1 MNDLA
6 TTLRFFFFI
15 LAELTVLFIGIDLLI
30 NLIREYV
37 SDERIRKLMGRKGLS
52 GYFLG
57 AGLGALTPF
66 CSCSTIPVTVGL
78 LKAKAP
84 FGGVMSFLLASPVL
98 NPVLLGM
105 FLFLLGWKA
114 CLAYG
119 IVAFSAAVLAG
130 FVFQKTGLEKDIKP
144 LGMNRPG
151 GCCGGGGD
159 TFVMPRLTFSQKLAW
174 SLKGALEDFRG
185 VLVYMV
191 VGVAIG
197 AAVYG
202 YVPTSFVASVAGPGN
217 PLAIPVAALV
227 GIPLYVRAETMIPI
241 AVALSGKGMGM
252 GAVIALIIGGAGM
265 SVPEMGMLAS
275 IFRFRLVA
283 AFVAFVFLTA
293 VGAGIVFTL
302 IA

>member
-1 MNDLA
+1 
-6 TTLRFFFFI
+6 
-15 LAELTVLFIGIDLLI
+15 
-30 NLIREYV
+30 
-37 SDERIRKLMGRKGLS
+37 
-52 GYFLG
+52 
-57 AGLGALTPF
+57 
-66 CSCSTIPVTVGL
+66 
-78 LKAKAP
+78 
-84 FGGVMSFLLASPVL
+84 MSFLLASPVL
-98 NPVLLGM
+98 NPVILGM

-119 IVAFSAAVLAG
+119 AVAFLAAVLAG
-130 FVFQKTGLEKDIKP
+130 FVFQKSGLEKDIKP
-144 LGMNRPG
+144 LGTARSSC
-151 GCCGGGGD
+151 CCGNG
-159 TFVMPRLTFSQKLAW
+159 FVMPRLTFSQKLAW
-174 SLKGALEDFRG
+174 SLKGALEDFRE

-202 YVPTSFVASVAGPGN
+202 YVPASFIASVAGPGN

-265 SVPEMGMLAS
+265 SIPEMGMLAS
-275 IFRFRLVA
+275 IFRLRLVA
-283 AFVAFVFLTA
+283 SFVAFVFLTA

>member
-1 MNDLA
+1 VNDLA
-6 TTLRFFFFI
+6 TTARFFFFI
-15 LAELTVLFIGIDLLI
+15 LAELTVLFIGIDLLV
-30 NLIREYV
+30 NLLREYV
-37 SDERIRKLMGRKGLS
+37 PDERIQKLMGRKGLS
-52 GYFLG
+52 GYVLG
-57 AGLGALTPF
+57 AGLGAITPF

-98 NPVLLGM
+98 NPIILGM

-119 IVAFSAAVLAG
+119 LAAFSAAVLAG
-130 FVFQKTGLEKDIKP
+130 FAFQKSGLEKDIKP
-144 LGMNRPG
+144 LGAARSG
-151 GCCGGGGD
+151 CCCGGG
-159 TFVMPRLTFSQKLAW
+159 FVMPRLTFSQKLAW

-185 VLVYMV
+185 VLAYMV
-191 VGVAIG
+191 IGVAVG
-197 AAVYG
+197 AAIYG
-202 YVPTSFVASVAGPGN
+202 TVPASFVASVAGPGN
-217 PLAIPVAALV
+217 PLAIPAAALV

-265 SVPEMGMLAS
+265 SIPEMGMLAG
-275 IFRFRLVA
+275 IFRLRLVA

>member
-6 TTLRFFFFI
+6 TTARFFFFI
-15 LAELTVLFIGIDLLI
+15 LAELAVLFIGIDLLV
-30 NLIREYV
+30 NLVREYV
-37 SDERIRKLMGRKGLS
+37 SDERIRKLMGRKGFS

-57 AGLGALTPF
+57 AGLGAITPF

-78 LKAKAP
+78 LKANAP

-98 NPVLLGM
+98 NPVILGM

-119 IVAFSAAVLAG
+119 AVAFLAAVLAG
-130 FVFQKTGLEKDIKP
+130 FMFQKSGLEKDIKP
-144 LGMNRPG
+144 LGTARSG
-151 GCCGGGGD
+151 CCCGGD
-159 TFVMPRLTFSQKLAW
+159 VALPRSTFSRKLAW

-185 VLVYMV
+185 VLMYMV

-202 YVPTSFVASVAGPGN
+202 CVPASFVASVAGPGN
-217 PLAIPVAALV
+217 PLAIPAAALV

-265 SVPEMGMLAS
+265 SIPEMGMLTG
-275 IFRFRLVA
+275 IFRLRLVA

-293 VGAGIVFTL
+293 VGAGLVFTL

>member
-1 MNDLA
+1 VNDLA
-6 TTLRFFFFI
+6 TTVRFFFFI

-57 AGLGALTPF
+57 AVLGALTPF

-98 NPVLLGM
+98 NPIILGM

-119 IVAFSAAVLAG
+119 IVAFFAAVLAG
-130 FVFQKTGLEKDIKP
+130 YVFHKSGLEKDIKP
-144 LGMNRPG
+144 LGAARS
-151 GCCGGGGD
+151 GCCCGD
-159 TFVMPRLTFSQKLAW
+159 GFVMPRLTFGQKLAW
-174 SLKGALEDFRG
+174 SLKVALEDFRG

-191 VGVAIG
+191 AGVAIG

-202 YVPTSFVASVAGPGN
+202 YVPASFVASVAGPGN

-265 SVPEMGMLAS
+265 SIPEMGMLAS
-275 IFRFRLVA
+275 IFRLRLVA

>member
-6 TTLRFFFFI
+6 TTVRFFFFI

-30 NLIREYV
+30 NLVREYV
-37 SDERIRKLMGRKGLS
+37 SDDRIRKLMARKGVS

-98 NPVLLGM
+98 NPIILGM

-119 IVAFSAAVLAG
+119 VVAFFAAVLAG
-130 FVFQKTGLEKDIKP
+130 FVFQKSGLEKDIKP
-144 LGMNRPG
+144 MGMAG
-151 GCCGGGGD
+151 KGSCCGGRD
-159 TFVMPRLTFSQKLAW
+159 DFVMPRLLFFQRLAW
-174 SLKGALEDFRG
+174 SLGSAWRDFRG
-185 VLVYMV
+185 VLWYMV
-191 VGVAIG
+191 AGVAIG
-197 AAVYG
+197 AALYG
-202 YVPTSFVASVAGPGN
+202 YVPASFVASVAGPGN
-217 PLAIPVAALV
+217 PLAIPAAALV
-227 GIPLYVRAETMIPI
+227 GIPLYVRAETMMPI
-241 AVALSGKGMGM
+241 AVALTGKGMGM

-265 SVPEMGMLAS
+265 SIPEMGMLAG
-275 IFRFRLVA
+275 IFRLRLVA

-293 VGAGIVFTL
+293 VAAGVVFSI

>member
-6 TTLRFFFFI
+6 TTVRFFPFI
-15 LAELTVLFIGIDLLI
+15 LAELTVLFIGIDLLV

-52 GYFLG
+52 GYFPG

-144 LGMNRPG
+144 LGMNRSG
-151 GCCGGGGD
+151 GCCGGE

-174 SLKGALEDFRG
+174 SFKGALEDFRG
-185 VLVYMV
+185 VLVFMV

-202 YVPTSFVASVAGPGN
+202 YVPASLVASVAGPGT
-217 PLAIPVAALV
+217 PLAIPVAAMV

-241 AVALSGKGMGM
+241 AVILSGKGMGM
-252 GAVIALIIGGAGM
+252 GAVIALIVGGAGM
-265 SVPEMGMLAS
+265 GVPEMGLLAS
-275 IFRFRLVA
+275 IFRLRLVA
-283 AFVAFVFLTA
+283 VFVAFVFLAA

>member
-6 TTLRFFFFI
+6 TTVRFFFFI

-57 AGLGALTPF
+57 AVLGALTPF

-98 NPVLLGM
+98 NPIILGM

-119 IVAFSAAVLAG
+119 IVAFFAAVLAG
-130 FVFQKTGLEKDIKP
+130 YVFHKSGLEKDIKP
-144 LGMNRPG
+144 LGAARS
-151 GCCGGGGD
+151 GCCCRDG
-159 TFVMPRLTFSQKLAW
+159 FVMPRLTFGQKLAW

-191 VGVAIG
+191 AGVAIG

-202 YVPTSFVASVAGPGN
+202 YVPASLVASVAGPGN
-217 PLAIPVAALV
+217 PLAIPAAALV

-265 SVPEMGMLAS
+265 SIPEMGMLAS
-275 IFRFRLVA
+275 IFRLRLVA